1 MKHRVDHRLIRQILL
16 FAAVAEESSIR
27 QAAEKLNMSVPPLLA
42 QINELEER
50 LQIRLFD
57 RSPRGIQLSSAGQSL
72 MPSIEKFITH
82 AEMLDYSIRQLKKGD
97 EGIIN
102 IGANREGMLFWV
114 PAFRREL
121 KRTYPTITTFVKEID
136 SRDVEQELKEGTVN
150 FAIGYFT
157 SLGDSSLELLALKK
171 EKPIAIMSTDHPLAQ
186 QETIQC
192 ADLKDEDFVLPARE
206 LSPKFF
212 DAVIRLFEKDGGFS
226 PRVTYQVG
234 SSSRQICFTVCGQ
247 GIGILPESFKGW
259 IPNNAVAK
267 EISDAGCMLQLSL
280 AWNPK
285 ILSEVRDKVLLFIK
299 SHRQIFE

>member
-1 MKHRVDHRLIRQILL
+1 
-16 FAAVAEESSIR
+16 
-27 QAAEKLNMSVPPLLA
+27 
-42 QINELEER
+42 
-50 LQIRLFD
+50 
-57 RSPRGIQLSSAGQSL
+57 
-72 MPSIEKFITH
+72 
-82 AEMLDYSIRQLKKGD
+82 MLDYSIRQLKKGD

-121 KRTYPTITTFVKEID
+121 KKTYPTITTFVKEID

-192 ADLKDEDFVLPARE
+192 ADLKEEDFVLPARE

-267 EISDAGCMLQLSL
+267 EISDAGRMLQLSL